1 MSTHAAVW
9 LANVTGMDG
18 SQRPAYCRFGEDSAY
33 RADDKFVVAWRDEIE
48 AERPEDVPEIMFAR
62 HNADNRPSG
71 QTCRSMSVGDVV
83 VVGETAYAC
92 ESAGFRALD
101 AAPRGIRQET
111 FVEYMRGCV

>member
-1 MSTHAAVW
+1 MVTHRAVW

-18 SQRPAYCRFGEDSAY
+18 SKRPAYCRICEDSAY
-33 RADDKFVVAWRDEIE
+33 REDDEFVVGWRDDIE

-62 HNADNRPSG
+62 HNADSRPSG

-92 ESAGFRALD
+92 EASGFRALD

-111 FVEYMRGCV
+111 FVEFMDVLR

>member
-1 MSTHAAVW
+1 MVTHRAVW

-18 SQRPAYCRFGEDSAY
+18 SQRPAYARIGEDSAY
-33 RADDKFVVAWRDEIE
+33 RVNDEFVVGWWDEIE

-92 ESAGFRALD
+92 ESGGFRVLD
-101 AAPRGIRQET
+101 AAPRTIHPDT
-111 FVEYMRGCV
+111 FADLLAGSR